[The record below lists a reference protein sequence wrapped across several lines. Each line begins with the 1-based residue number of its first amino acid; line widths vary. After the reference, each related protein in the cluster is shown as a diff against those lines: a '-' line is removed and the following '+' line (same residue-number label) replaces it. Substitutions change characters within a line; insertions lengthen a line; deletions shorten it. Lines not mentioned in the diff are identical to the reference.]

1 MMERNQVRLH
11 LWCFNY
17 EYAAD
22 ILSLVASGMF
32 QLQNRMPY
40 KTVMH
45 YTSDISEYFNFHFNQ
60 WCYHWD
66 KVEKEKKLGR
76 WLGVAHQVGQSM
88 CYWVLVKS
96 GNYIAGST
104 FIPIPEEDQALT
116 SLKERMERFTQ
127 SVHNVIGDHKKAI
140 ISGETLN
147 DDGIYYNAFFETS
160 EEIEGLTYPWDRNLG
175 IPLEEQNDKTLTLDD
190 YAGAQVVLLGKD
202 IPFWTHVSS
211 MLNIWMVK
219 SRSTQQMPDQC
230 QQ

>member
-1 MMERNQVRLH
+1 
-11 LWCFNY
+11 
-17 EYAAD
+17 
-22 ILSLVASGMF
+22 
-32 QLQNRMPY
+32 
-40 KTVMH
+40 
-45 YTSDISEYFNFHFNQ
+45 
-60 WCYHWD
+60 
-66 KVEKEKKLGR
+66 
-76 WLGVAHQVGQSM
+76 
-88 CYWVLVKS
+88 
-96 GNYIAGST
+96 
-104 FIPIPEEDQALT
+104 
-116 SLKERMERFTQ
+116 MERFTQ

-230 QQ
+230 QQWWIWCRVDWWENWPQKKGYSSLGVWRVFYIWNHEEPVITTKGWDIQIKWKDSSYDWLPLSQVKEAMPVKLAEYLSCRRFIGNQLLIGGYPKLWESVTASLQK